1 MKCEHEYINVG
12 GAREMRGMGERGDIS
27 VEHCHTLY
35 SEQVAVSMTFT
46 EILISVSTKFSSRF
60 ETFQP
65 S

>member
-1 MKCEHEYINVG
+1 
-12 GAREMRGMGERGDIS
+12 MRGMGERGDIS

-35 SEQVAVSMTFT
+35 SEQAAVSLTFT

-60 ETFQP
+60 ETFQL